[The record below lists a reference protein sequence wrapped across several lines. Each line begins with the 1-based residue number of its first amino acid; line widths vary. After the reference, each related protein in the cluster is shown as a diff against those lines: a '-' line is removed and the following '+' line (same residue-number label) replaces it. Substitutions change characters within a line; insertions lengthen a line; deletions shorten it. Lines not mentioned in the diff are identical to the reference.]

1 MLFLTWKLTKQAEN
15 LLRVAQR
22 AMERAMLGITLRDRK
37 RSTWIR
43 EKTKVKDIVQVVK
56 QQKWRWAGH
65 VARMNDNR
73 WTKRITD
80 WHPYNEKRS
89 RKRPDTRWKDEIERF
104 AGVAWQRL
112 AQDRQLWKK
121 LGKAFVQQWTYNG

>member
-1 MLFLTWKLTKQAEN
+1 
-15 LLRVAQR
+15 
-22 AMERAMLGITLRDRK
+22 MLGITLRDRK

-43 EKTKVKDIVQVVK
+43 KKTGVKDIVQVVK

-65 VARMNDNR
+65 VARMDDNR

-80 WHPYNEKRS
+80 WQPKNEIRS
-89 RKRPDTRWKDEIERF
+89 RKRPDTRWRDEIENF
-104 AGVAWQRL
+104 AGVAWQVL
-112 AQDRQLWKK
+112 AQDRASWKK